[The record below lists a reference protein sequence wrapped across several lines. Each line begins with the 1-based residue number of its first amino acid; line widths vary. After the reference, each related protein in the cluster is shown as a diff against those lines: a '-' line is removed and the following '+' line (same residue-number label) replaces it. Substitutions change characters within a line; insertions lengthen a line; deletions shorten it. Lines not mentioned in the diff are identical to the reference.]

1 MDEFFQKKDEDELVI
16 LEENKKELGL
26 AFNNFKQPAFK
37 KNLEAL
43 SQLILNLMFLVPGT
57 YPNLPEMGIN
67 IKQYQFEFLTDN
79 NLRDIEDSIF
89 KQIQEY
95 MPSSQLVQVIARTF
109 KDPVT
114 NLVNLGIGFAV
125 TTDITETQQFFIFF
139 SQDNKYIKS
148 KVIS

>member
-148 KVIS
+148 KVIY